1 MIGPMTR
8 RGVLAGAGAL
18 ALSACASTS
27 QSGVL
32 TGAYKVGEAYTLT
45 LGSGWADISVLSN
58 QTSAGVRLLTIDGP
72 LLNRLYATQG
82 LKEGQSIIRQTGAK
96 RDNPLPG
103 YRAGMTSR
111 DLVEM
116 ITETVELLGY
126 IDPEAMDQRPAKFGG
141 ADGVRFEI
149 AARTAQGLAIAGTAL
164 VAEARGRAHVL
175 LFLAPKEHYFV
186 ASLAEVESIFASA
199 TLQP

>member
-1 MIGPMTR
+1 MNADLTR
-8 RGVLAGAGAL
+8 RGVLIGAAAL
-18 ALSACASTS
+18 TLTACAST

-32 TGAYKVGEAYTLT
+32 TGAYKVGDAYTLT
-45 LGSGWADISVLSN
+45 LSSGWADISSLSG

-82 LKEGQSIIRQTGAK
+82 LKEGQSIIRQVGAK
-96 RDNPLPG
+96 RDNPLPA

-116 ITETVELLGY
+116 ITETVAILGY
-126 IDPEAMDQRPAKFGG
+126 VEPEAKDQRPAKFG
-141 ADGVRFEI
+141 AVDAIRFDI
-149 AARTAQGLAIAGTAL
+149 AARTGQGLAIAGTSL
-164 VAEARGRAHVL
+164 IGEARGRAHVL
-175 LFLAPKEHYFV
+175 LFLAPQEHYFP
-186 ASLAEVESIFASA
+186 ASMAEVEGIFTSA